1 MSLGRLMATLA
12 DIRRR
17 LAAGVFTDTDRVT
30 QGIVLPVLHD
40 LGWPVFDPAV
50 VIPQYAI
57 GDRVVDYALL
67 GSQSSPAVILQI
79 EEKRPLL
86 GDGARLLP
94 ELRPERVTM
103 LVVTNGPEWELFLT
117 GGRPGGQAE
126 LFHAADLRNG
136 GVEELATDLLGYL
149 GQGVVRSGD
158 AARRAA
164 RNRKEAQKRRRALE
178 AIPTV
183 WNDLV
188 SEGNERLL
196 ILLASRVEQRCEVR
210 PDRDDLLRFLR
221 SLVRK
226 TEDGSTPGTTPVEIE
241 IEEVAPP
248 EPAAAPKI
256 EERPPPPAPVATPT
270 DTPMEASTP
279 PETGEVPPPAHDE
292 SSGERALRREIQSIG
307 MACFVKYFT
316 RTGEPDI
323 EDRMCSTEGFTRDS
337 CRRRLYGIRRIQM
350 AGFGEQALRIVV
362 ASAARRRTR
371 DAATAL
377 LTGNRPGSRPE
388 RPVPAEERRSAP
400 LAPDRTRLRPLGP
413 NRPVPAST
421 PAPTPVATV
430 SRPGRRGSRSS
441 WEMDGVRHECPRQW
455 EVVLEVF
462 AELQR
467 RDRSFLPTFARRYG
481 AAKRPVVLQD
491 RWAAYPNRPD
501 LRNHLA
507 PLPDG
512 WWLAH
517 HSNREMKEQWL
528 KLAGEV
534 AGLRW
539 GRDLIVEL

>member
-50 VIPQYAI
+50 VVPQYAF

-67 GSQSSPAVILQI
+67 GLHSSPAVVLQI

-103 LVVTNGPEWELFLT
+103 LAVTNGPEWELFLT
-117 GGRPGGQAE
+117 AGRPGGQPE
-126 LFHAADLRNG
+126 LFHAVDLRNG
-136 GVEELATDLLGYL
+136 GVEKLATDLLGYL
-149 GQGVVRSGD
+149 GCGVVRSGD

-164 RNRKEAQKRRRALE
+164 RNRKETQKRRRALE
-178 AIPTV
+178 AIPTA
-183 WNDLV
+183 WNELV
-188 SEGNERLL
+188 SEGSERLL
-196 ILLASRVEQRCEVR
+196 ILLASRVEQLCEVR

-221 SLVRK
+221 SLVRQ
-226 TEDGSTPGTTPVEIE
+226 TGDGGTPGTTPVEIE

-248 EPAAAPKI
+248 EAAAAPKI
-256 EERPPPPAPVATPT
+256 EERPPPPALVETPS
-270 DTPMEASTP
+270 DTPIDTP
-279 PETGEVPPPAHDE
+279 IGARTLSETEEVESPDHEEPWGEQ
-292 SSGERALRREIQSIG
+292 ALRREIRSIG

-337 CRRRLYGIRRIQM
+337 CRRSLDSIRRIQR

-362 ASAARRRTR
+362 ASAVRQRTR
-371 DAATAL
+371 DAAAAL
-377 LTGNRPGSRPE
+377 LTGNRPGSRQA
-388 RPVPAEERRSAP
+388 RPVPDEDRGGAP
-400 LAPDRTRLRPLGP
+400 LSQDRTRLRPPGP
-413 NRPVPAST
+413 TRPFATGT
-421 PAPTPVATV
+421 PDTAR
-430 SRPGRRGSRSS
+430 SPGRRASRSS
-441 WEMDGVRHECPRQW
+441 WEMNGVRHECPRQW

-462 AELQR
+462 AELHR
-467 RDRSFLPTFARRYG
+467 RDGNFLPTFARRYG
-481 AAKRPVVLQD
+481 PDRRPVVL
-491 RWAAYPNRPD
+491 RNPRAAYPFSPD

-528 KLAGEV
+528 KLACEV

>member
-1 MSLGRLMATLA
+1 MSLGRLMETLT

-149 GQGVVRSGD
+149 GQGVVRTGD
-158 AARRAA
+158 ATRRAA

-183 WNDLV
+183 WNELV

-221 SLVRK
+221 SLARK

-248 EPAAAPKI
+248 EAVAAPKI
-256 EERPPPPAPVATPT
+256 EERPPPPAPVETPSDSPVET
-270 DTPMEASTP
+270 NMP
-279 PETGEVPPPAHDE
+279 PEREDIE
-292 SSGERALRREIQSIG
+292 SPDDDNESFGDRALRRELQSIG

-316 RTGEPDI
+316 RAAEPDI
-323 EDRMCSTEGFTRDS
+323 EDRSFTRDS

-350 AGFGEQALRIVV
+350 AGFGERALQIIV

-377 LTGNRPGSRPE
+377 LTGNRPRSGPE
-388 RPVPAEERRSAP
+388 RPVAAEERRRAP
-400 LAPDRTRLRPLGP
+400 LPPDRTRLRPPGP
-413 NRPVPAST
+413 TRPSAAGT
-421 PAPTPVATV
+421 PADTA
-430 SRPGRRGSRSS
+430 RRQGRRTARSS

>member
-1 MSLGRLMATLA
+1 MSVGRLMATLA

-17 LAAGVFTDTDRVT
+17 LAAGVYTDTDRVT
-30 QGIVLPVLHD
+30 QGIVLPVLND

-50 VIPQYAI
+50 VVPAYAV

-67 GSQSSPAVILQI
+67 GAQSSPAVILQV
-79 EEKRPLL
+79 EEQRPLL

-94 ELRPERVTM
+94 RVQPERVTI
-103 LVVTNGPEWELFLT
+103 LAVTNGPEWELFLT
-117 GGRPGGQAE
+117 GAKPTERPE
-126 LFHAADLRNG
+126 LFHAVDLRNG
-136 GVEELATDLLGYL
+136 GIEEVATDLLGYL
-149 GQGVVRSGD
+149 GCGVVRSGD

-164 RNRKEAQKRRRALE
+164 RNRKEAQKRRRAVE
-178 AIPTV
+178 AIPTA
-183 WNDLV
+183 WNELAN
-188 SEGNERLL
+188 EGSERLL
-196 ILLASRVEQRCEVR
+196 ILLASRVEQLCEVR

-221 SLVRK
+221 SLARK
-226 TEDGSTPGTTPVEIE
+226 REDEATPETAPVEIE
-241 IEEVAPP
+241 AEEAVPP
-248 EPAAAPKI
+248 QATVTPQI
-256 EERPPPPAPVATPT
+256 EERPPPPAPAETPI
-270 DTPMEASTP
+270 DTPIAARTLAETEEVEP
-279 PETGEVPPPAHDE
+279 PDDDE

-316 RTGEPDI
+316 RAEEPDI

-337 CRRRLYGIRRIQM
+337 CRRCLYGIRRIQR
-350 AGFGEQALRIVV
+350 AGFGERALEIVV

-371 DAATAL
+371 DAAAAL
-377 LTGNRPGSRPE
+377 LTGTRPRSGPE
-388 RPVPAEERRSAP
+388 RPIPPAGGGHAP
-400 LAPDRTRLRPLGP
+400 LPLDRTRPRLPPP
-413 NRPVPAST
+413 NRPFRGPT
-421 PAPTPVATV
+421 PAAAERPT
-430 SRPGRRGSRSS
+430 GRRGPRSS

-467 RDRSFLPTFARRYG
+467 RDRRFLPDFARRYG
-481 AAKRPVVLQD
+481 ADKRPIVLRD
-491 RWAAYPNRPD
+491 RRAAYPFSPG

-528 KLAGEV
+528 KLACEV